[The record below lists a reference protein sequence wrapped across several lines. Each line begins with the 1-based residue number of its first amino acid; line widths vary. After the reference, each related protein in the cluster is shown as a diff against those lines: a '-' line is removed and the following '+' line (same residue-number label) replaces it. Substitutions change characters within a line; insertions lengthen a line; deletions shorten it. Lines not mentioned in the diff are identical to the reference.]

1 LGTVP
6 YSSYVPSEAAVAGGE
21 TVLFYTDGLVEVR
34 GESLGDG
41 LARLLSAVSGARS
54 AELACR
60 QVTQSLVPP
69 EGLPD
74 DIAVVALQNAPIPAE
89 LKLRFPA
96 DPTVLARIR
105 QTLRR
110 WLYERGAEPDES
122 GAIVL
127 ACGEAC
133 ANAIEHAYSPA
144 SASFELEATSGD
156 GLIEVAVRD
165 AGRWRAPRGSN
176 RGRGLTIMEATMDQ
190 LEVRQTRDGTEV
202 VMRRRLKV

>member
-1 LGTVP
+1 LGTLP
-6 YSSYVPSEAAVAGGE
+6 YCSYVESEATVAGGE
-21 TVLFYTDGLVEVR
+21 IVLFYTDGLVEVR
-34 GESLGDG
+34 GEPLGDG

-54 AELACR
+54 AELACQ
-60 QVTQSLVPP
+60 QVTQSLVSP
-69 EGLPD
+69 EGAPD
-74 DIAVVALQNAPIPAE
+74 DVAVVALQSAPVPAE

-110 WLYERGAEPDES
+110 WLHEMGAEPDES

-133 ANAIEHAYSPA
+133 ANAIEHAYSPV
-144 SASFELEATSGD
+144 SASFELEATSSE
-156 GLIEVAVRD
+156 GLIELAVRD
-165 AGRWRAPRGSN
+165 AGRWRAPRGNN

-190 LEVRQTRDGTEV
+190 LEVRQTGDGTEV
-202 VMRRRLKV
+202 LMRRRLKV